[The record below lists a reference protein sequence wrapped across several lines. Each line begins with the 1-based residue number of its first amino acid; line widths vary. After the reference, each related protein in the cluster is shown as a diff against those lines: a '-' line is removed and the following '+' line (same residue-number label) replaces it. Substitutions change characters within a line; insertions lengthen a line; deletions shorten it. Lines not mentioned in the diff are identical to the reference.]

1 MTPGAAAT
9 FTSSSRLKPSP
20 IGHGQSVRQVYEDF
34 DQALAN
40 TTGTETLA
48 GCLKILDSSKRK
60 GRLVGN
66 TQKN

>member
-1 MTPGAAAT
+1 
-9 FTSSSRLKPSP
+9 LKPSP